1 MRQQTKWLIGGG
13 FLTTAGLG
21 LAMVMTEPR
30 RSSVENAADKPV
42 SEDQVRQKLQ
52 SDESSDI
59 DTKAISEGRN
69 ACPRTER
76 AGIACSLRQILGAT
90 FFHF

>member
-13 FLTTAGLG
+13 FLTTAGLA
-21 LAMVMTEPR
+21 LAMVMMEPR
-30 RSSVENAADKPV
+30 RNSAVIPNDKAA
-42 SEDQVRQKLQ
+42 SEEQIRQKLQ
-52 SDESSDI
+52 SDGWSDI

-69 ACPRTER
+69 GCARTDR
-76 AGIACSLRQILGAT
+76 GGIACSLRQILGAY